1 MKYQHVNIISS
12 EFAFRLRLRLSHFQ
26 KKLMIGIF
34 CGRLRYSEDRPDL
47 WERAINMY
55 QKKKKKNVY
64 EEIANLE

>member
-1 MKYQHVNIISS
+1 
-12 EFAFRLRLRLSHFQ
+12 
-26 KKLMIGIF
+26 MIGIF